1 MKRPTAWI
9 ALCSLLA
16 CGGAESGDVT
26 PAEDSAAVVADTST
40 VAGQPESAIGAAR
53 AEMVDSRGRGLGAV
67 ILNQSGGEV
76 ALAGALIGLPPGE
89 HGFHIH
95 EIGACDPPDFQSAGG
110 HVAPE
115 GNPHGFQAA
124 GGPHAGDLWNLLAG
138 QDSIATVEFETSL
151 VSLRTGNAPLL
162 DDDGSALVVHADP
175 DDYVSQP
182 AGNSGARI
190 ACGVIE

>member
-26 PAEDSAAVVADTST
+26 PSGDSAAAVADE
-40 VAGQPESAIGAAR
+40 VAATETEPGGGAAR
-53 AEMVDSRGRGLGAV
+53 AEIVDAAGRGLGAV
-67 ILNQSGGEV
+67 ILNESGGEV
-76 ALAGALIGLPPGE
+76 ALAGALIGLTPGE

-95 EIGACDPPDFQSAGG
+95 QTGACDPPDFESAGS
-110 HVAPE
+110 HVAPA
-115 GNPHGFQAA
+115 GNPHGFHAP
-124 GGPHAGDLWNLLAG
+124 GGPHAGDLGNLVAG
-138 QDSIATVEFETSL
+138 PDSIATVEFVTPL
-151 VSLRTGNAPLL
+151 VSLRGGDAPLL

-175 DDYVSQP
+175 DDYLSQP

-190 ACGVIE
+190 ACGVIEE